1 MTGKELTGKELAGK
15 ELIQAVFNQETTRR
29 PPWVPFAGVHAG
41 KLIGVKAHRILQDV
55 DLLVE
60 GLLKVNQLYQV
71 DGQPVLFDLQIEAE
85 VLGCELR
92 WAEDA
97 PPSVASHPLAQS
109 LEIPHRFPRK
119 EEGRIPLA
127 LEAMRRMKK
136 KVGDT
141 TALYGLVTGPFTLA
155 AHLRGTEIFMDMM
168 DNTSYVQGL
177 LEYTNEVA
185 KTMSSYYAEAGMDVI
200 AVVDPMISQISPDHF
215 KEFME
220 DPFSKLFSHI
230 KTLGA
235 YSSFFVCGNATANIE
250 PMCLTKPDCIS
261 VDENVHLPHAKEIT
275 DRYGIVIGGN
285 LPLTT
290 VMLLGTQEDNM
301 KAVLDLMDS
310 LTPGSWIVSPGC
322 DMPYDTPIENC
333 VAVAQAVRHPEKAR
347 EMLAHY
353 KAQDIR
359 FEGTL
364 PDYAHLPRPLVEVF
378 TLDSATCAACGYMLE
393 AAKEAVKRFEGK
405 VDLVEYK
412 YTLRENVARC
422 RAMGVKQLPSL
433 YINGELAYSSL
444 IPAVEELVEKIQ
456 SKLRGL

>member
-1 MTGKELTGKELAGK
+1 MTGKEL
-15 ELIQAVFNQETTRR
+15 IIAVLTHKTARR

-41 KLIGVKAHRILQDV
+41 KLIGVKAHQVLQNV

-60 GLLKVNQLYQV
+60 ALLKVNSLYQP
-71 DGQPVLFDLQIEAE
+71 DGQPILFDLQIEAE
-85 VLGCELR
+85 ILGCQLR

-97 PPSVASHPLAQS
+97 PPSVASHPLAGTM
-109 LEIPHRFPRK
+109 EIPSRVPGK
-119 EEGRIPLA
+119 EEGRIPIA
-127 LEAMRRMKK
+127 LQAMERMKR

-155 AHLRGTEIFMDMM
+155 AHLRGTEIFMDML
-168 DNTSYVQGL
+168 DNPSYVQGL
-177 LEYTNEVA
+177 LAYTNEVA
-185 KTMSSYYAEAGMDVI
+185 KTISGYYVEAGMDVI
-200 AVVDPMISQISPDHF
+200 AIVDPMISQISPQHF
-215 KEFME
+215 GEFMHI
-220 DPFSKLFSHI
+220 PFSALFSHI
-230 KTLGA
+230 RSLGA
-235 YSSFFVCGNATANIE
+235 FSSFFVCGNATANIE
-250 PMCLTKPDCIS
+250 PMCHTRPDCIS

-301 KAVLDLMDS
+301 KAVLDLMDI
-310 LTPGSWIVSPGC
+310 LTPGNWIVSPGC

-333 VAVAQAVRHPEKAR
+333 VAIAQAVRYPEKAR
-347 EMLAHY
+347 QMVAHY
-353 KAQDIR
+353 KTPDLK
-359 FEGTL
+359 FEGRL
-364 PDYAHLPRPLVEVF
+364 PDYARLPKPLVEVF

-412 YTLRENVARC
+412 YTVRENVARC

-433 YINGELAYSSL
+433 YINGKLAYSSL
-444 IPAVEELVEKIQ
+444 IPAVEELVNKIREKM
-456 SKLRGL
+456 KD

>member
-1 MTGKELTGKELAGK
+1 MTGKELIE
-15 ELIQAVFNQETTRR
+15 AVFAHKSTPR

-41 KLIGVKAHRILQDV
+41 KLIGVKADRILRDA

-60 GLLKVNQLYQV
+60 GLKKVNTLYQV

-97 PPSVASHPLAQS
+97 PPSVASHPLAHS
-109 LEIPHRFPRK
+109 VELPTRIPRR
-119 EEGRIPLA
+119 EEGRIPVA
-127 LEAMRRMKK
+127 LQAMRTMKAA
-136 KVGDT
+136 VGT
-141 TALYGLVTGPFTLA
+141 HTALYGLITGPFTLA
-155 AHLRGTEIFMDMM
+155 AHLRGTEIFMDML
-168 DNTSYVQGL
+168 DHPSYVHGL
-177 LEYTNEVA
+177 LDYANTVA
-185 KTMSSYYAEAGMDVI
+185 RTMAEYYAEAGMDVI

-220 DPFSKLFSHI
+220 APFSDLFSHV
-230 KTLGA
+230 KRLGVF
-235 YSSFFVCGNATANIE
+235 SSFFVCGNATANIE

-347 EMLAHY
+347 EMVAHY
-353 KAQDIR
+353 KAPDLK
-359 FEGTL
+359 FEGKL
-364 PDYAHLPRPLVEVF
+364 PDYSHLSKPLVEVF

-393 AAKEAVKRFEGK
+393 AAKEAVKRFQGK

-412 YTLRENVARC
+412 YTIRENVARC

-433 YINGELAYSSL
+433 FINGELVYSSI
-444 IPAVEELVEKIQ
+444 IPAVEELVEKIR
-456 SKLRGL
+456 SKLKS